1 MPFLKNLNIAA
12 EEPRTQLSPFA
23 KAKSNLLSNLT
34 QQLASAKAMVAGEVY
49 TVTKMQTV
57 EENGVNVRKPVKRP
71 IRHWY
76 WRDSTGAVR
85 FAVRVS
91 NKRIEL
97 AKGMTDIVVGNDKEL
112 PNVIKQVI
120 DAVSA
125 GELDKVIETT
135 LKARNTLKK
144 AS

>member
-12 EEPRTQLSPFA
+12 EEAPSQQSPFD
-23 KAKSNLLSNLT
+23 KAKSSLLSNLT
-34 QQLASAKAMVAGEVY
+34 HQLASAKAMVAGEVY

-85 FAVRVS
+85 IAVRVS
-91 NKRIEL
+91 NKRVEL
-97 AKGMTDIVVGNDKEL
+97 AKGMTDIIVGNDKEL
-112 PNVIKQVI
+112 PTVIKHII
-120 DAVSA
+120 DAVNA
-125 GELDKVIETT
+125 GELDKVIEDAV
-135 LKARNTLKK
+135 KARKILKK